1 MTTYAYYLTL
11 NDTEII
17 MLRKSL
23 NLTMEH
29 CEQKIKNGEDVPYR
43 AHKQSAE
50 NLLSRLYDNVHQTS
64 GNNFSV
70 IHSNIHQYRI
80 SRANIGI

>member
-1 MTTYAYYLTL
+1 MTTYSYYLTL

-23 NLTMEH
+23 NSTIEH
-29 CEQKIKNGEDVPYR
+29 CAHKIENGDDVPYR

-50 NLLSRLYDNVHQTS
+50 EVLSRLYANTRQTS
-64 GNNFSV
+64 GNNFSDGGNE
-70 IHSNIHQYRI
+70 IWI
-80 SRANIGI
+80 SDPGKKE